1 MEYTISEKA
10 KKVTLGVA
18 VVGLV
23 LLVIGFFSQKDFVYA
38 KKINDHAV
46 SIKYNGKAGSEQQDQ
61 LKEEIKRKMSGYE
74 IVFHDATHSSHYGNG
89 HHSDSHDEDIHH
101 SDSRGENT
109 LHLESHGEDIHHSDS
124 HGENT
129 RHLESHGVNVK
140 YQKNISN
147 KDQKTEYSTLNSTID
162 NGHGHSNTHESE
174 DSHAHHGPTFVW
186 DVHLNHSKTESHL
199 DNHSES
205 GADKLISMV
214 NDGEI
219 AFADKGNRRF
229 WSNLLVNGFFF
240 FGIALGA
247 LFYLALHY
255 ATESGWG
262 VVLLRVFEGIMSAMP
277 IGIVVLLIV
286 FIVGTFGGHHI
297 YPWMDPEYTDPNS
310 SHFDPIIY
318 GKKAYLNLP
327 FFWIR
332 VVAYFTTFYLF
343 LKWFKKKS
351 RQEDIE
357 GGTESHFKMYRR
369 GALFLVFF
377 AVFSSTM
384 AWDFIM
390 SIDTHWFS
398 TLFGWYVF
406 SGIWL
411 SGMIMVMMITLYLRK
426 KGYLPYV
433 NESHI
438 HDVGKWM
445 FALSF
450 LWSYLWFS
458 QFMLIW
464 YSNIPEEV
472 IYFTQRIE
480 NYNLLFFG
488 TFIVNF
494 FFPMVF
500 FMSRDTKRSAGFL
513 IVIGLMIF
521 IGHWFD
527 VFNMVMPGTL
537 FDQWELGLLELGM
550 FMLFLGTFVYT
561 ALRAISKAPLL
572 QKNHPY
578 LEESKYHEF

>member
-1 MEYTISEKA
+1 MEYTISDRA
-10 KKVTLGVA
+10 KKVTLGLA
-18 VVGLV
+18 LVGLV

-38 KKINDHAV
+38 EKINDHAV
-46 SIKYNGKAGSEQQDQ
+46 SIKYNGKAGTDLQDQ
-61 LKEEIKRKMSGYE
+61 LKEKIKQKMHGYK
-74 IVFHDATHSSHYGNG
+74 VDFHDAHA
-89 HHSDSHDEDIHH
+89 HHDNHTENHH
-101 SDSRGENT
+101 ASEESESEHET
-109 LHLESHGEDIHHSDS
+109 LHA
-124 HGENT
+124 
-129 RHLESHGVNVK
+129 
-140 YQKNISN
+140 
-147 KDQKTEYSTLNSTID
+147 ST
-162 NGHGHSNTHESE
+162 GSE
-174 DSHAHHGPTFVW
+174 HADHAAHHGPTFVW
-186 DVHLNHSKTESHL
+186 DVHLDHEETAENHGGH
-199 DNHSES
+199 HES
-205 GADKLISMV
+205 GADQLVSMV
-214 NDGEI
+214 ESGEI
-219 AFADKGNRRF
+219 SCADKGNRRF

-240 FGIALGA
+240 FGISLGA

-262 VVLLRVFEGIMSAMP
+262 VVLLRIFEGIMSAMP
-277 IGIVVLLIV
+277 IGIAVLLVVL
-286 FIVGTFGGHHI
+286 IVGSFGGHHI

-310 SHFDPIIY
+310 AHFDPIIF

-332 VVAYFTTFYLF
+332 ALAYFATFYLF
-343 LKWFKKKS
+343 LRWFKKKS
-351 RQEDIE
+351 RQEDRE

-411 SGMIMVMMITLYLRK
+411 SGMIMVMMVTLYLRK
-426 KGYLPYV
+426 RGYLPYV

-472 IYFTQRIE
+472 IYFTERIE
-480 NYNLLFFG
+480 NYKILFFG

-500 FMSRDTKRSAGFL
+500 FMSRDTKRSAGYL

-521 IGHWFD
+521 VGHWFD

-550 FMLFLGTFVYT
+550 FMMFLGTFVYT
-561 ALRAISKAPLL
+561 VLRAISKAPLL

-578 LEESKYHEF
+578 LEESKHHEF